1 MCKFVSDIDNSE
13 GIFLHQAGR
22 SLSPLISYTHGLNGK
37 VCIAVMQTEPWLAGP
52 LPASASTGHTS
63 VMIKTSLLLSTLML
77 CLSPAMAAMQCG
89 PFHLDRH
96 RDGSVYVNNTKPTQ
110 QKVTFTG
117 DKGDYDNVKIHLRVK
132 NTRAPGMLDMDQAVQ
147 HGKATL
153 NVQVVRTSAS
163 QIRISGSY
171 DCEKVG

>member
-1 MCKFVSDIDNSE
+1 MHT
-13 GIFLHQAGR
+13 L
-22 SLSPLISYTHGLNGK
+22 
-37 VCIAVMQTEPWLAGP
+37 PWLAGP
-52 LPASASTGHTS
+52 LPASASTGHAS

-96 RDGSVYVNNTKPTQ
+96 QDGSVYVNNTKPSQ

-132 NTRAPGMLDMDQAVQ
+132 NTKAPGMLDMDQTVQ

>member
-1 MCKFVSDIDNSE
+1 MCKFVNDIDNSE
-13 GIFLHQAGR
+13 GTFCFRLADLFH
-22 SLSPLISYTHGLNGK
+22 PLISYTYGLNGK
-37 VCIAVMQTEPWLAGP
+37 VSIALKHTLPWLAGP
-52 LPASASTGHTS
+52 LPASALTGHAS
-63 VMIKTSLLLSTLML
+63 VMIKTSLFLSTLML
-77 CLSPAMAAMQCG
+77 CLLPAMAAMQCG

-96 RDGSVYVNNTKPTQ
+96 QDGSVYVNNTKPTQ